1 MKIYLQQKNYRLLYF
16 ATIPQGKALKMG
28 QTLLTFIES
37 SAFKAR
43 LEQAEVLK
51 SYSLARGKPILQIL
65 KVKWSLNHTY
75 GR

>member
-1 MKIYLQQKNYRLLYF
+1 MENPIEDIFATKNYRLLYF

-51 SYSLARGKPILQIL
+51 S
-65 KVKWSLNHTY
+65 
-75 GR
+75 

>member
-1 MKIYLQQKNYRLLYF
+1 MQQKTTGCCV
-16 ATIPQGKALKMG
+16 TIPQGKALKMG

-51 SYSLARGKPILQIL
+51 S
-65 KVKWSLNHTY
+65 
-75 GR
+75 